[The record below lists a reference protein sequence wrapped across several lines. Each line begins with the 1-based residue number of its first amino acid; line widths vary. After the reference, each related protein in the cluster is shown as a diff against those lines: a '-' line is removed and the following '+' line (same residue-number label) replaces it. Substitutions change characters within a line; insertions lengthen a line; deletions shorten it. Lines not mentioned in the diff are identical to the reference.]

1 MVKIRKN
8 PVIWLGMALI
18 SVVIV
23 TSGCSSNKISK
34 NHSKTI
40 NSYEDVRDHLKIS
53 KKERVLV
60 DSITNLDEFI
70 VFTDLCQKYLEKKK
84 LLNKGEDIE
93 KTKEFNDYAKAYS
106 TIFGI
111 LDTAGLSVN
120 ASVAVFDKAFKLRK

>member
-1 MVKIRKN
+1 MV
-8 PVIWLGMALI
+8 LI

-40 NSYEDVRDHLKIS
+40 NSYEDVWDHLKIS
-53 KKERVLV
+53 KKERALV

-84 LLNKGEDIE
+84 SLNKGEDIE

-111 LDTAGLSVN
+111 LDTAGLSVD